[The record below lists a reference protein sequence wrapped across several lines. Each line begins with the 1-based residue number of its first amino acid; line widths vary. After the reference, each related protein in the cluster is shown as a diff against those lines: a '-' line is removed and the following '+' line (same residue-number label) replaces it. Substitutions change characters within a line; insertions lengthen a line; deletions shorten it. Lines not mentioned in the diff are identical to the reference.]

1 MNTTITIQ
9 TFKFNYSMELLE
21 SHKNVVTHK
30 VGGIVHRYNH
40 EIKQKYHFMVINAV
54 LITGENTIKS
64 P

>member
-21 SHKNVVTHK
+21 SHKNVVTHT

-40 EIKQKYHFMVINAV
+40 EIKHKY
-54 LITGENTIKS
+54 
-64 P
+64 